1 MINCYILHCQV
12 GFGRHCSNKG
22 SANSGGTKIG
32 WVVVV
37 GAGKQLS
44 SPPLQIL
51 LTQVITFPNLSIWNP
66 MVKCDIWP
74 SLMVF
79 FVWDQRRLVKMSRW
93 WSVEI
98 ESSWW
103 AELGWAEQERSII
116 LTNPSILTHFWSSS
130 HRPFVRAFA
139 NIFYKYRSSSI
150 FC

>member
-1 MINCYILHCQV
+1 MINCYILHC
-12 GFGRHCSNKG
+12 HINKSVLG
-22 SANSGGTKIG
+22 GIALIKALRILVVPKLDGWWWWGQANNY
-32 WVVVV
+32 
-37 GAGKQLS
+37 
-44 SPPLQIL
+44 PPLLL

-79 FVWDQRRLVKMSRW
+79 FVWDQRRPVKMSRW
-93 WSVEI
+93 WSVAI
-98 ESSWW
+98 ESSW
-103 AELGWAEQERSII
+103 WAEQERSII